1 MEFVFAF
8 MGVALWALI
17 PGSIA
22 HRKGRSFAAYYFLS
36 FVISPLITLIVV
48 LCVEN
53 RNDFGFDMSYTADER
68 ATALSEVPQNVIDS
82 CQELRGNQ
90 KALKKYLNQ
99 RVKFSSITPAQAS
112 VLYTEYK
119 LVHPIDLQALTA
131 PTIPLNLPDIPVTN
145 QPDPSPTPPAA
156 CPLLPEVRCQ
166 ARQRIPSVLCAV
178 RFSHFQRRI
187 LCRFFGHFPQHG
199 AINQTRSL

>member
-82 CQELRGNQ
+82 CKELRGNQ

-119 LVHPIDLQALTA
+119 LVHPIDLQALAA

-145 QPDPSPTPPAA
+145 QPDPSPTPQSP
-156 CPLLPEVRCQ
+156 
-166 ARQRIPSVLCAV
+166 V
-178 RFSHFQRRI
+178 RFCRKCGARLGNESH
-187 LCRFFGHFPQHG
+187 RFCVQCGSPISNAESSADSSATFPNTAQ
-199 AINQTRSL
+199 

>member
-82 CQELRGNQ
+82 CKELRGNQ

-119 LVHPIDLQALTA
+119 LVHPIDLQALNA

-145 QPDPSPTPPAA
+145 QPESSPTPQP
-156 CPLLPEVRCQ
+156 P
-166 ARQRIPSVLCAV
+166 V
-178 RFSHFQRRI
+178 RFCRKCGARLGNESRRFCVQCGSPI
-187 LCRFFGHFPQHG
+187 SNAEPFSDSSAAFPNTAQ
-199 AINQTRSL
+199 